1 MVETTGEA
9 AVFTTDTATDTLT
22 IFADSQFTSLWIVI
36 GENQKCF
43 ERWGF
48 IREPTS
54 IKDVVLLLRIAK
66 QYLLHQTNQPGK
78 CNALFSEQLCFPV
91 RNVMFLSAIIQ
102 VLV

>member
-1 MVETTGEA
+1 MVETNGEA
-9 AVFTTDTATDTLT
+9 AVFITDTATDTLT

-54 IKDVVLLLRIAK
+54 IKDVVLLLRSAK
-66 QYLLHQTNQPGK
+66 QYLLHQTNLG
-78 CNALFSEQLCFPV
+78 NAMLCFQSNYAFP
-91 RNVMFLSAIIQ
+91 LGT
-102 VLV
+102 